1 MNHLNFVVEH
11 GKRHLRRLKDF
22 VSEILIAN
30 VVLVVDVNYEVIYS
44 VMGIDLHNLPQNW
57 LTTNFDH

>member
-11 GKRHLRRLKDF
+11 GKRHLGRLKDF
-22 VSEILIAN
+22 VSEILLAN
-30 VVLVVDVNYEVIYS
+30 VVLVVEENYEVIYS